1 MVDINLGFDPRY
13 KTHRTIDITAEN
25 AGEEALIAGWV
36 TVHRHKGKI
45 IFVKI
50 RDSKGIAQIVLK
62 QGQDSDEL
70 WEIAE
75 NLNLESAISVR
86 GTIVA
91 DSRSLTGAE
100 LKPLEINVLA
110 DAETLPI
117 DLTGKKTDTLIDTIF
132 EYRQLSIRR
141 PEAIAVFR
149 IKHQI
154 GQAVREFYTS
164 AGFHEIWTP
173 YILGASTEGGAE
185 MFKVDYFGEE
195 AVLAQSCQFYKQA
208 SIFSLE
214 RVFGIIPSWRAEK
227 SRTPK
232 HVNEFHQI
240 ETEIAFGTDETIMQV
255 QEQLVQHILKSV
267 IEKCQEDLKF
277 LGRGDLKVPS
287 LPFKRFTFEK
297 AKTLANELEIE
308 EKYRSGPDEDLT
320 TPEETALSQHIGEP
334 FFITHWPTH
343 LRGMYYGSDPEN
355 DNITLSIDLVAPEGI
370 GELSSGGVRV
380 NNADTL
386 VERILKKDMDPEKFR
401 WYIDM
406 FKFGGAPHAGFGL
419 GFERI
424 TRWIT
429 GVAHIREAI
438 MFPRTPDLLTP

>member
-1 MVDINLGFDPRY
+1 MVDIKLGFDKRY
-13 KTHRTIDITAEN
+13 KTHRTIDINAEN
-25 AGEEALIAGWV
+25 AGDEALIAGWV

-50 RDSKGIAQIVLK
+50 RDSKGIAQIVIK
-62 QGQDSDEL
+62 QGEASEEL
-70 WEIAE
+70 WTIAE
-75 NLNLESAISVR
+75 KLNLESVISVK
-86 GTIVA
+86 GTIIA
-91 DSRSLTGAE
+91 DDRSHTGAE
-100 LKPLEINVLA
+100 LKPLELNVLA

-117 DLTGKKTDTLIDTIF
+117 DLTSKKTETLIDTIF

-149 IKHQI
+149 IKHHI

-164 AGFHEIWTP
+164 AGFYEIWTP
-173 YILGASTEGGAE
+173 YVLGASTEGGAE

-214 RVFGIIPSWRAEK
+214 KVFGIIPSWRAEK

-240 ETEIAFGTDETIMQV
+240 ETEIAFGSDETIMQV
-255 QEQLVQHILKSV
+255 QEQLVHHILKTV

-277 LGRGDLKVPS
+277 LGRSDLKVPTI
-287 LPFKRFTFEK
+287 PFKRFTFGEAK
-297 AKTLANELEIE
+297 ALGTKLVKE
-308 EKYRSGPDEDLT
+308 EMDMDEPEGDLS
-320 TPEETALSQHIGEP
+320 TPAETALSRHIGEP
-334 FFITHWPTH
+334 FFITHWPTE

-355 DNITLSIDLVAPEGI
+355 DDITLSIDLVAPEGV

-380 NNADTL
+380 NDADTL
-386 VERILKKDMDPEKFR
+386 VQRILKKDMDPEMFR

>member
-1 MVDINLGFDPRY
+1 MVDIKLGFDPRY
-13 KTHRTIDITAEN
+13 KDSRTTDITAEN
-25 AGEEALIAGWV
+25 AGKEALLAGWV

-50 RDSKGIAQIVLK
+50 RDSVGIAQIVIK
-62 QGQDSDEL
+62 QGQDSEDL
-70 WEIAE
+70 WSIAE
-75 NLNLESAISVR
+75 NLTLESVISVK
-86 GTIVA
+86 GTIIA
-91 DSRSLTGAE
+91 DDRSLTGAE
-100 LKPLEINVLA
+100 LKPLEITVLA
-110 DAETLPI
+110 SAETLPI
-117 DLTGKKTDTLIDTIF
+117 DLTAKKTETLIDTIF

-141 PEAIAVFR
+141 PEAIAVFK

-154 GQAVREFYTS
+154 GLAVRDFYTK
-164 AGFHEIWTP
+164 AGFYEIWTP
-173 YILGASTEGGAE
+173 YVLGASTEGGAE
-185 MFKVDYFGEE
+185 MFKVDYFGTE

-214 RVFGIIPSWRAEK
+214 KVFGIIPSWRAEK

-232 HVNEFHQI
+232 HINEFHQI

-255 QEQLVQHILKSV
+255 QEQLVHHVIKSV
-267 IEKCQEDLKF
+267 VETCQEDLKF
-277 LGRGDLKVPS
+277 LGRGDLKIPS
-287 LPFKRFTFEK
+287 VPFKRFTFEE
-297 AKTLANELEIE
+297 AKQIVTELEIHD
-308 EKYRSGPDEDLT
+308 KDRSKPDGDLS
-320 TPEETALSQHIGEP
+320 TPEETALSRHVGDP
-334 FFITHWPTH
+334 FFITHWPTD

-355 DNITLSIDLVAPEGI
+355 DKITLSIDLVAPEGI

-386 VERILKKDMDPEKFR
+386 VQRILKKDMDPEMFR

-429 GVAHIREAI
+429 GVSHIREAV

>member
-1 MVDINLGFDPRY
+1 MVDIKLGFDPRY

-50 RDSKGIAQIVLK
+50 RDSKGIAQIVVK

-70 WEIAE
+70 WSITES
-75 NLNLESAISVR
+75 LTLESVISVK

-91 DSRSLTGAE
+91 DERSLTGAE
-100 LKPLEINVLA
+100 LKPLEITVLA
-110 DAETLPI
+110 GSETLPI
-117 DLTGKKTDTLIDTIF
+117 DLSGKKTETLIDTIF

-149 IKHQI
+149 IKHHI
-154 GQAVREFYTS
+154 GQAVREFYTN
-164 AGFHEIWTP
+164 AGFYEIWTP
-173 YILGASTEGGAE
+173 YVLGASTEGGAE

-214 RVFGIIPSWRAEK
+214 KVFGIIPSWRAEK

-255 QEQLVQHILKSV
+255 QEQLVHHILKRV
-267 IEKCQEDLKF
+267 IENCQDDLKF
-277 LGRGDLKVPS
+277 LGREGLKVPS
-287 LPFKRFTFEK
+287 LPFKRFSFEE
-297 AKTLANELEIE
+297 AKTMVATLEMD
-308 EKYRSGPDEDLT
+308 EKDRSGPDADLT
-320 TPEETALSQHIGEP
+320 TPEETAMSRHVGEP

-355 DNITLSIDLVAPEGI
+355 DDITLSIDLVAPEGV

-386 VERILKKDMDPEKFR
+386 VQRILKKDMDPEMFR

-438 MFPRTPDLLTP
+438 MFPRTPDLLNP